1 MLTLTRAVGE
11 SIVLSIDG
19 KTIAT
24 MQLVCIRGREA
35 KVSFNAPGVKI
46 LRGELRHVE
55 DANQHQGLR
64 EGATRG
70 AGDSESD
77 RRLEDCGGTGE
88 YRRFRW
94 PTGHLPDQPSDDASS
109 AGEPPKA

>member
-46 LRGELRHVE
+46 LRGELRDVE
-55 DANQHQGLR
+55 KESQYQGVGEGPTGVTGHIQGHRCSENCGGDRQHGEARRERALR
-64 EGATRG
+64 DQSGD
-70 AGDSESD
+70 DSEPA
-77 RRLEDCGGTGE
+77 GK
-88 YRRFRW
+88 
-94 PTGHLPDQPSDDASS
+94 PSQA
-109 AGEPPKA
+109 